1 MATVDHSD
9 PKGKRALDAPASFP
23 FEDIEGAPT
32 SLDVPGYQEALD
44 RLCAA
49 FENKALV
56 YRWYEDGLAQ
66 GDMVTIDTL
75 ISSDFVGYALG
86 GNVTARGSAGV
97 KELVCWY
104 HDIFADIQI
113 TVDDM
118 IAEGEKL
125 VVRTT
130 HRGTYQGGW
139 RGIPGTDQRVT
150 IRVMTIYHITDGQIC
165 HAWIEFSDLDA
176 LGQLNALPQPVV
188 FDDEGGPLTWQ
199 GVE

>member
-1 MATVDHSD
+1 MDHGD
-9 PKGKRALDAPASFP
+9 PKGKRTLDAPASFLSG
-23 FEDIEGAPT
+23 DIEGAPFW
-32 SLDVPGYQEALD
+32 LDVPGYQEAFD

-49 FENKALV
+49 FEHKALV

-66 GDMVTIDTL
+66 GDMVTINAL
-75 ISSDFVGYALG
+75 ISPDFVGYALG

-97 KELVCWY
+97 KELVRWY
-104 HDIFADIQI
+104 QNNFADIQI

-118 IAEGEKL
+118 IAEGEKV

-139 RGIPGTDQRVT
+139 LGIPGTDQRVT
-150 IRVMTIYHITDGQIC
+150 TRVMTLYHIIDGQIR

-188 FDDEGGPLTWQ
+188 FGDEGGPSTWQ
-199 GVE
+199 GVG